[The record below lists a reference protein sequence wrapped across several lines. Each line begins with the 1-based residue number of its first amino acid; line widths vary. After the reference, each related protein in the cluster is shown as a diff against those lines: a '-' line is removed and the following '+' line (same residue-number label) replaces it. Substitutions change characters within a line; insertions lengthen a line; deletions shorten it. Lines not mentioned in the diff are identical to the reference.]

1 MKKDILKGKNMETF
15 QTSGAIS
22 VLIYSG
28 LGIAV
33 FALVLLLVEVA
44 TKYSIN
50 RKIAHDGN
58 IALAIVLGSM
68 IIAIGM
74 IISAAI
80 R

>member
-1 MKKDILKGKNMETF
+1 METSHI
-15 QTSGAIS
+15 SGLFS
-22 VLIYSG
+22 VLIYAG

-50 RKIAHDGN
+50 RKIADDGN

-68 IIAIGM
+68 IIALGM

>member
-1 MKKDILKGKNMETF
+1 METF
-15 QTSGAIS
+15 HISGLVSA
-22 VLIYSG
+22 LIYAG

-33 FALVLLLVEVA
+33 FALVLLLLEIG

-50 RKIAHDGN
+50 KKIAHEGN
-58 IALAIVLGSM
+58 MALAIVLGAM

-74 IISAAI
+74 IISSAI

>member
-1 MKKDILKGKNMETF
+1 METF
-15 QTSGAIS
+15 QLSGAFS
-22 VLIYSG
+22 ALIYAG

-33 FALVLLLVEVA
+33 FALVLLIVEVA

>member
-1 MKKDILKGKNMETF
+1 METF
-15 QTSGAIS
+15 QISGAIS

-33 FALVLLLVEVA
+33 FALVLLLVEVV

>member
-1 MKKDILKGKNMETF
+1 METF
-15 QTSGAIS
+15 HISGVLS
-22 VLIYSG
+22 VLIYSA

-33 FALVLLLVEVA
+33 LALVLLLLEVA

-50 RKIAHDGN
+50 RKIADEAN
-58 IALAIVLGSM
+58 MALAIVVASV

>member
-1 MKKDILKGKNMETF
+1 METF
-15 QTSGAIS
+15 QLSGALS
-22 VLIYSG
+22 VLIYAG

-33 FALVLLLVEVA
+33 FALALLLVEVA

-50 RKIAHDGN
+50 RKIAHEGN

-68 IIAIGM
+68 IIAVGM

>member
-1 MKKDILKGKNMETF
+1 METF
-15 QTSGAIS
+15 QISGALS
-22 VLIYSG
+22 ALIYAS

>member
-1 MKKDILKGKNMETF
+1 METF
-15 QTSGAIS
+15 QISGAIS
-22 VLIYSG
+22 VLIYAA

>member
-1 MKKDILKGKNMETF
+1 METF
-15 QTSGAIS
+15 QISGAIS
-22 VLIYSG
+22 VLIYAG

-50 RKIAHDGN
+50 HKIAHDGN

>member
-1 MKKDILKGKNMETF
+1 METF
-15 QTSGAIS
+15 QISGAIS
-22 VLIYSG
+22 VLIYAG

-33 FALVLLLVEVA
+33 FALVFLLVEVA

>member
-1 MKKDILKGKNMETF
+1 METF
-15 QTSGAIS
+15 QISGALS
-22 VLIYSG
+22 VLIYSS

-33 FALVLLLVEVA
+33 FALVLLLLEVT

>member
-1 MKKDILKGKNMETF
+1 METF
-15 QTSGAIS
+15 QISGVLSA
-22 VLIYSG
+22 LIYSG

-33 FALVLLLVEVA
+33 LALVFLLVEIV

-50 RKIAHDGN
+50 RKISHDGN

>member
-1 MKKDILKGKNMETF
+1 METF
-15 QTSGAIS
+15 RISGVLSA
-22 VLIYSG
+22 LIYAG

-33 FALVLLLVEVA
+33 FALVLLLLEVA

-58 IALAIVLGSM
+58 VALAIVVGSM
-68 IIAIGM
+68 ILAIGM

-80 R
+80 H

>member
-1 MKKDILKGKNMETF
+1 METF
-15 QTSGAIS
+15 QLTGAIS
-22 VLIYSG
+22 VLIYSA

-50 RKIAHDGN
+50 RKIAHEGN

>member
-1 MKKDILKGKNMETF
+1 METF
-15 QTSGAIS
+15 HISGLYS
-22 VLIYSG
+22 VLIYAG

-33 FALVLLLVEVA
+33 FALVLLLIEVG

-58 IALAIVLGSM
+58 IALAIVLGSI
-68 IIAIGM
+68 IIAIAM

>member
-1 MKKDILKGKNMETF
+1 METF
-15 QTSGAIS
+15 QISGAIS
-22 VLIYSG
+22 VLIYAG
-28 LGIAV
+28 LGI
-33 FALVLLLVEVA
+33 ALVLLLVEAA

>member
-1 MKKDILKGKNMETF
+1 METF
-15 QTSGAIS
+15 HISGLLS
-22 VLIYSG
+22 VLIYAG

-33 FALVLLLVEVA
+33 FTLVLLLLEIT

-50 RKIAHDGN
+50 RKIAHEGN
-58 IALAIVLGSM
+58 IALAIVLGSI

>member
-1 MKKDILKGKNMETF
+1 METF
-15 QTSGAIS
+15 QISGVLSA
-22 VLIYSG
+22 LIYAG

-33 FALVLLLVEVA
+33 FALVLLLLEVA

-58 IALAIVLGSM
+58 VALAIVVGSM
-68 IIAIGM
+68 ILAIGM

-80 R
+80 H

>member
-1 MKKDILKGKNMETF
+1 MEKF
-15 QTSGAIS
+15 HIDGVFSA
-22 VLIYSG
+22 LIYAG

>member
-1 MKKDILKGKNMETF
+1 MESLEI
-15 QTSGAIS
+15 SGMLSA
-22 VLIYSG
+22 LIYAG
-28 LGIAV
+28 LGIAI
-33 FALVLLLVEVA
+33 FILVLLLVEVA

-50 RKIAHDGN
+50 RKISHDGN

-74 IISAAI
+74 IISSAI

>member
-1 MKKDILKGKNMETF
+1 METF
-15 QTSGAIS
+15 HISGLLS
-22 VLIYSG
+22 VLIYAG

-33 FALVLLLVEVA
+33 FTLVLLLLEIT

-50 RKIAHDGN
+50 RKIAHEGN
-58 IALAIVLGSM
+58 IALAIVLGS
-68 IIAIGM
+68 IVIAIGM

>member
-1 MKKDILKGKNMETF
+1 METF
-15 QTSGAIS
+15 QISGAIS
-22 VLIYSG
+22 VLIYAG

>member
-1 MKKDILKGKNMETF
+1 METF
-15 QTSGAIS
+15 QISGAIS
-22 VLIYSG
+22 VLIYAG

-33 FALVLLLVEVA
+33 FALVLLLVEAA